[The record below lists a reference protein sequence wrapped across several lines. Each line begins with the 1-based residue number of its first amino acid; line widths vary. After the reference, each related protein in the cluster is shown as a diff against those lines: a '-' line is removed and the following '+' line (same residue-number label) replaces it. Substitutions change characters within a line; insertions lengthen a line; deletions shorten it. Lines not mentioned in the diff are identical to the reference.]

1 MPKQHNRLSLAGKLM
16 FLFKSMGAKDRMHI
30 LITGG
35 TGFIGLALSEYFAK
49 MGYSISIL
57 TRNITNKALPANVT
71 LLNDLSLN
79 EQPFDVIINL
89 AGEPLSKKRW
99 NSAFKQKIYDSR
111 INMTNLVID
120 YIKQCHIKPKV
131 LLSASAIGFYGD
143 SLDEIFNEESQQT
156 HQTFPQKLCHD
167 WEERALQAQKYG
179 VRVCI
184 LRLGVVLEKHGGALA
199 EMVTPFKLGLGAT
212 LGHGKQWMSWVHL
225 NDVVGMIDFLMHHSD
240 LNGPFNLTAPAPVT
254 NKEFTKMLA
263 KQLRRPSF
271 LNMPRC
277 VAKIAFG
284 EMAGA
289 LLLSGQNVVPYRI
302 RNAGYIFK
310 HPTLKD
316 ALATIF
322 K

>member
-1 MPKQHNRLSLAGKLM
+1 
-16 FLFKSMGAKDRMHI
+16 MGVKDRMHI

-35 TGFIGLALSEYFAK
+35 TGFIGLALCEYFAK

-57 TRNITNKALPANVT
+57 TRNSTNKALPANVT
-71 LLNDLSLN
+71 LLNDISLN
-79 EQPFDVIINL
+79 EHPFDVIINL

-99 NSAFKQKIYDSR
+99 NGAFKQKIYDSR

-120 YIKQCHIKPKV
+120 YIKQCPVKPKV

-143 SLDEIFNEESQQT
+143 SLDEIFNEESEPT
-156 HQTFPQKLCHD
+156 HQTFSQKLCHD
-167 WEERALQAQKYG
+167 WEEGALQAQKYG

-184 LRLGVVLEKHGGALA
+184 LRLGVVLGKHGGALA
-199 EMVTPFKLGLGAT
+199 EMLIPFKLSLGAT
-212 LGHGKQWMSWVHL
+212 LGHSKQWMSWVHL

-254 NKEFTKMLA
+254 NNEFTKTLA
-263 KQLRRPSF
+263 TQLKRPAF
-271 LNMPRC
+271 FNMPAC
-277 VAKIAFG
+277 ITKIVFG
-284 EMAGA
+284 EMADS
-289 LLLSGQNVVPYRI
+289 LLLSGQNVIPYRI

-310 HPTLKD
+310 HPTLKN